1 MGKNLFSSTST
12 WLLARF
18 SSFEAFGQRFLFLAT
33 YIFAFFFKACWL
45 RRQECLLC
53 VLSHFSHVWLFVT
66 PMGNSLPGSS
76 VHEIFPARILEWVPM
91 LSSRRFSRCRDWTQ
105 VSCIADSLQAEP
117 EGDTR
122 ESVRKVK
129 NRIFC
134 NLIIEVISH
143 QFCYILL
150 VTKFS
155 LYLRRRDYRWVWVT
169 GGSGGLVAR
178 LCPILCDP
186 MDCRPPGYSVYEISQ
201 ARILEW
207 VDISFSSEVKVIR
220 HLLQILTF
228 LRKK

>member
-1 MGKNLFSSTST
+1 MIHIQL
-12 WLLARF
+12 
-18 SSFEAFGQRFLFLAT
+18 
-33 YIFAFFFKACWL
+33 I
-45 RRQECLLC
+45 LLC
-53 VLSHFSHVWLFVT
+53 VCVSHSVVSDSATPWTVARQTPLS
-66 PMGNSLPGSS
+66 MGLSRQEYWSELPCPPPGYLPNLETEPKS
-76 VHEIFPARILEWVPM
+76 PAL
-91 LSSRRFSRCRDWTQ
+91 Q
-105 VSCIADSLQAEP
+105 ADSLPAEP
-117 EGDTR
+117 QGNTR

-228 LRKK
+228 LRKN